1 MLKIGLLERIH
12 LVLFSYVI
20 LQYFTCNP
28 TGKKQIDPDTGLIY
42 FKYDF
47 GYEFG
52 IVLPGEEK
60 PGAPRKIFTGP
71 SKKEE
76 GAVDFPIIH
85 EKSQKQ
91 KVSKLKSVKWEP
103 TSESEMSEI
112 ESEKVHRGLPLARFR
127 LRTPSPSPSP
137 SVQSLSP
144 YPAGSD
150 VFSNCLKLL
159 LLACSSFTR
168 LSPHTFLTCLAV
180 NNTTKC
186 GFRLIITVV

>member
-1 MLKIGLLERIH
+1 MVNVIELANCIA
-12 LVLFSYVI
+12 YVFNI
-20 LQYFTCNP
+20 PMFISNP

-60 PGAPRKIFTGP
+60 PGAPRKIFSGP

-85 EKSQKQ
+85 EKSPNKKAT
-91 KVSKLKSVKWEP
+91 KVKSVKWEP

-112 ESEKVHRGLPLARFR
+112 ESERVHRGLPLARFR

-144 YPAGSD
+144 YPAGYM
-150 VFSNCLKLL
+150 FSIV
-159 LLACSSFTR
+159 SSFAH
-168 LSPHTFLTCLAV
+168 LF
-180 NNTTKC
+180 
-186 GFRLIITVV
+186 

>member
-1 MLKIGLLERIH
+1 MNVKNRFTWRDKCCA
-12 LVLFSYVI
+12 VYLFDFTI
-20 LQYFTCNP
+20 FTCNP

-60 PGAPRKIFTGP
+60 PGAPKKIFTGP

-150 VFSNCLKLL
+150 VFS
-159 LLACSSFTR
+159 
-168 LSPHTFLTCLAV
+168 
-180 NNTTKC
+180 
-186 GFRLIITVV
+186 VV